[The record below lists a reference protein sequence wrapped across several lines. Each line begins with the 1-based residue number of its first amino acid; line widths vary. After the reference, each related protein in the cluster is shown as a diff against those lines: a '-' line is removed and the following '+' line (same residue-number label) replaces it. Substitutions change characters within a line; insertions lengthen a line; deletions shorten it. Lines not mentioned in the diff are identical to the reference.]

1 MLDDTTLPHLSQTR
15 APRLTHA
22 CSLLLAIAC
31 TATIAQAQGGR
42 KPTVPE
48 QLETG
53 SKTTATKP
61 LNETP
66 AAPMPDAAPEPSNV
80 TSAQAVRERRVGT
93 QPAASRPA
101 AKASLNSEAA
111 SAAKDGAPV
120 SRDEAAGVEAELEE
134 LRAQILAA
142 KTDAERGRLQRAL
155 VERLTA
161 LQRNGDAIT
170 LLRTLMRE
178 ERFDPV
184 GFYNIGNS
192 LARLDDAQA
201 AAEAYRKAIAQKNG
215 NYSRAQN
222 NLGVV
227 LIRLGHWEEAS
238 DALTAALR
246 LENGNYAEA
255 SYNMGRI
262 HALRGEAGRA
272 ITEWMRALS
281 LEPDHTAA
289 AVALARAFAAEGEPE
304 RGLKVLDAFT
314 TRLNRRGV
322 AVPREIPIARG
333 EIVAAGNIV
342 ASERGGRITADERTG
357 GNDNA
362 AASSSKSSLNTNAAL
377 RAEAPRASSAG
388 SLGKSRQLTL
398 SAQGY
403 DLLQRARAARDEGRH
418 EQAVAF
424 YRRVLSQQ
432 DGYFPPAN
440 LELGYALTALQRMD
454 EALAAILPVATKD
467 GARYPIAFYHLGR
480 LYERAGQLNA
490 AAEAFARAVN
500 LYGDTNPQMLLDV
513 SRVREK
519 EGNLPAALSALEDY
533 IRVIERLGSVPDWA
547 RERLTQLRQKAN
559 APKP

>member
-1 MLDDTTLPHLSQTR
+1 MLDDTTLPRLSQIRT
-15 APRLTHA
+15 PRRTHSLA
-22 CSLLLAIAC
+22 LLLAVAC
-31 TATIAQAQGGR
+31 TASAAHAQGGR

-48 QLETG
+48 QVETG

-61 LNETP
+61 SNETP
-66 AAPMPDAAPEPSNV
+66 APPLPAVAPDPSTTAA
-80 TSAQAVRERRVGT
+80 AQAVRERRVSA

-101 AKASLNSEAA
+101 ANVSLNSEAA
-111 SAAKDGAPV
+111 PAARDGVAV
-120 SRDEAAGVEAELEE
+120 SRNEASGVEAELEE

-170 LLRTLMRE
+170 VLRTLMRE

-281 LEPDHTAA
+281 LEPDHADA

-322 AVPREIPIARG
+322 AVPREIAIARG

-342 ASERGGRITADERTG
+342 ASERGGRITTEERSG
-357 GNDNA
+357 DNA
-362 AASSSKSSLNTNAAL
+362 AASASKSSLNTNAAL
-377 RAEAPRASSAG
+377 RAEAPRTSSAG

-403 DLLQRARAARDEGRH
+403 DLLQRARAARDDGRH

-454 EALAAILPVATKD
+454 EALAAILPVANRD

-490 AAEAFARAVN
+490 AAEAFARAVS

-533 IRVIERLGSVPDWA
+533 VRVIERLGSVPDWA